1 LRGGGPGE
9 TCNRE
14 KEVSMALTV
23 ADVMTANPRF
33 VSRLAAV
40 PEAAKVMQEE
50 DVGSVP
56 VVDDKVLVGIITDR
70 DIAVR
75 VVAAGLDPSCTRVG
89 EVASADLH
97 SATPN
102 ESLEDAYIRMTTWRI
117 RRLPVVEDESRL
129 VGMLAQADL
138 VHALK
143 DKKAGQLVD
152 EISQPGEPSF
162 REPSI
167 GVLAAQP

>member
-1 LRGGGPGE
+1 MGQ
-9 TCNRE
+9 
-14 KEVSMALTV
+14 TV

-33 VSRLAAV
+33 VSRLDAV
-40 PEAAKVMQEE
+40 PEAAKIMDEAG
-50 DVGSVP
+50 VGSVP
-56 VVDDKVLVGIITDR
+56 VLDDGTPVGIITDR

-75 VVAAGLDPSCTRVG
+75 VVAAGLDPGRTSCG
-89 EVASADLH
+89 EIASSDLH

-117 RRLPVVEDESRL
+117 RRLPVVDDKRL

-138 VHALK
+138 VHALR

-152 EISQPGEPSF
+152 EISQPGEPVF
-162 REPSI
+162 REASV
-167 GVLAAQP
+167 GVLAQSH